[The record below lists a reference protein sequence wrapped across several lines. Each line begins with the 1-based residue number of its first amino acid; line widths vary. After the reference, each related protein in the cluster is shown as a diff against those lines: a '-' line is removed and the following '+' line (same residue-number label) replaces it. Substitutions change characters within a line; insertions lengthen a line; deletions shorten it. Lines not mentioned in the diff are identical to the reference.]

1 MAGEAA
7 EHRKAS
13 PFQQKEA
20 EPSKDTATEN
30 PWSKVA
36 ADRIPATD
44 KQSPARVNDSAKE
57 GPAWGDKVAGAG
69 TLPPSPYVFA
79 ALTEAMKGDLKTDP
93 NWKPINKAQ
102 RELLN
107 QSASLG
113 PEVDALKKLGL
124 LDGAAQAGGSDKVN
138 EMFAR
143 HGIPIKL
150 KDVGPDGVAAGGV
163 FDFKADWKGK
173 ETKLTAKD
181 ESGKDKEFDAFE
193 KSVKSFNVNGK
204 TVIEVYRDD
213 AKGITMYMSPA
224 DGDMKGYS
232 AYKAA
237 FELTPGKNT
246 PSDEYSK
253 AVIPKMKVRDEGD
266 VPQLLGMQA
275 NGGLSVTQAKIFTS
289 ADFDQNGAEIKQGLG
304 MGMTRSLA
312 PIERS
317 FKMDKP
323 PLVWVVQDGA
333 SKPLIAFRVGQE
345 SWKDPKK

>member
-1 MAGEAA
+1 MADSV
-7 EHRKAS
+7 EHRKS
-13 PFQQKEA
+13 PFVRETA
-20 EPSKDTATEN
+20 EDHGKPSEDL
-30 PWSKVA
+30 WSKIA
-36 ADRIPATD
+36 SERIPTD
-44 KQSPARVNDSAKE
+44 KQQSAKDVSE
-57 GPAWGDKVAGAG
+57 KPKDSPSWGDKIPGAG

-79 ALTEAMKGDLKTDP
+79 ALTESIKNDLKGDP
-93 NWKPINKAQ
+93 SWKPTNKAQ
-102 RELLN
+102 RELLA

-138 EMFAR
+138 DMFAR

-150 KDVGPDGVAAGGV
+150 RDVGPDGVAAGGV

-173 ETKLTAKD
+173 ETKFTAKD
-181 ESGKDKEFDAFE
+181 ENGKDKQFDAFE
-193 KSVKSFNVNGK
+193 KGVKSFNVDGK

-213 AKGITMYMSPA
+213 AKGITMYMSPT

-232 AYKAA
+232 AYQSAL
-237 FELTPGKNT
+237 ELTPGKNT
-246 PSDEYSK
+246 PRDDYTK

-266 VPQLLGMQA
+266 VPQLMGMQA
-275 NGGLSVTQAKIFTS
+275 AGGLTVTQAKIFTS
-289 ADFDQNGAEIKQGLG
+289 ADFDQNGAEVKQGLG
-304 MGMTRSLA
+304 VGLSRSLA
-312 PIERS
+312 PIEKPP
-317 FKMDKP
+317 FVMDKP